1 MNDKTERRQFWL
13 AKLDQ
18 HGNPKLTD
26 GLHDERQG
34 VEQAIYLFSR
44 LGLGKGDRYACAEV
58 VITDV
63 EPGAHGANEDALNAL
78 NGIGLK
84 P

>member
-1 MNDKTERRQFWL
+1 MTQTERRQFWL

-18 HGNPKLTD
+18 YGNPTLTD
-26 GLHDERQG
+26 GPHDERPG
-34 VEQAIYLFSR
+34 VEQALYLFRR
-44 LGLGKGDRYACAEV
+44 LGLGKAERYACAEV
-58 VITDV
+58 VITEV
-63 EPGAHGANEDALNAL
+63 EPTPHGANEDALNTL